1 MNLDNS
7 FYNFCKRSV
16 YTEKFVQ
23 EHRENIQSMILNDH
37 ADRQTSVTMP
47 DDIGPV
53 VDDLIAKGMTEKA
66 FSNCWPLRGSFFENL
81 KFHGWVISFNPE
93 IPMLKKKERQS
104 QLLDGTK
111 FGSGNFA
118 RKKRKLEK

>member
-16 YTEKFVQ
+16 YTEKFVKDQ
-23 EHRENIQSMILNDH
+23 REYLQSMILNDET
-37 ADRQTSVTMP
+37 AVTIP
-47 DDIGPV
+47 DDIGTV

-93 IPMLKKKERQS
+93 IPMMKKKERES
-104 QLLDGTK
+104 QLLDGTT
-111 FGSGNFA
+111 FGSGNYA
-118 RKKRKLEK
+118 RKKESLQQ